1 MISLSPEF
9 YLRALAPGGKYG
21 INRNADNIRVVYHI
35 FDSDFGP
42 GFYIFFASLE
52 AAYMF

>member
-21 INRNADNIRVVYHI
+21 TNRNVDNTRVVYHI

-42 GFYIFFASLE
+42 GLCIFFVPLE

>member
-1 MISLSPEF
+1 MISLSLEF

-21 INRNADNIRVVYHI
+21 TNRNADNIREVCRI

-42 GFYIFFASLE
+42 GFYIFFVSLE
-52 AAYMF
+52 LAYMF